1 MTRAGILSARA
12 VNQYRRRDVLAYL
25 GLRYYLANSA
35 AKSDR
40 WATEIAPSLV
50 LRRTR
55 PAYLSVQHFKDV
67 DAFGNVMHRELFLP
81 GPNEI
86 LAEAALLD
94 ACSSVGKGFVPAD
107 CVYSYRLASKGDV
120 TGIYQHYMHGLRAR
134 HMAIA
139 HACRQSPDGKVVFLD
154 LRRFYPSIS
163 IQHAQG
169 VWSRTCNESSL
180 PKNWGDLGARL
191 LDDQGAFATGKNRH
205 LLTGPMF
212 SHLIGN
218 LVLKH
223 IDESMATAPAR
234 YFRYVD
240 DITLVGSDAEI
251 TTSINKL
258 RPLLEKIKLDLHAQ
272 DSPKSMTVSTQD
284 WLKGEQD
291 FEDGHH
297 RVSWMTFIGDLKR
310 LLLTQPQCRD
320 TLIAALSG
328 EGFRVPVPDY
338 SGAVEERTYRER
350 MAGLFQLSWF
360 RARARYPTV
369 QSVITQAHELRNL
382 YGQELTD
389 LLEGMPGADT
399 FTAKQLLP
407 KIRYRFGRLAYLG
420 DSSKLAKFAS
430 AAEGI
435 PQLRFQAVVAHSIAT
450 GDLSKIIGY
459 GVNAAQAVAQPLR
472 MRSTP
477 CFIQSTSRMNGA
489 EQSLAVLA
497 MNGLDVYVPESV
509 GTRHE
514 LLTFA
519 KIGGTPSLMGSN
531 DPFIQEMACLHG
543 VYSPR
548 HKEIL
553 DSAFDS
559 AEDIGLD
566 AIEQDHQSS

>member
-1 MTRAGILSARA
+1 MTRAGILSVRA

-50 LRRTR
+50 LRRAKPT
-55 PAYLSVQHFKDV
+55 YLAVQHFKDV
-67 DAFGNVMHRELFLP
+67 DALGNVLHRELFLP
-81 GPNEI
+81 GPNEA

-94 ACSSVGKGFVPAD
+94 ACSLVGRGFVPAD
-107 CVYSYRLASKGDV
+107 CVYSYRLASQGDV
-120 TGIYQHYMHGLRAR
+120 SGIYQHYMYGLRAR
-134 HMAIA
+134 HVAIA
-139 HACRQSPDGKVVFLD
+139 DACRQSPDGKVVFLD

-169 VWSRTCNESSL
+169 VWSRTCNENSL

-191 LDDQGAFATGKNRH
+191 LDDQGAFATGTNRH

-223 IDESMATAPAR
+223 IDESMANAPAR

-240 DITLVGSDAEI
+240 DITLVGSDSEI
-251 TTSINKL
+251 TSSLNKL
-258 RPLLEKIKLDLHAQ
+258 RPLLEEIKLDLHDQ

-297 RVSWMTFIGDLKR
+297 KVSWVTFIGNLKR

-320 TLIAALSG
+320 SLIAALSG

-338 SGAVEERTYRER
+338 AGAVEERTYRER
-350 MAGLFQLSWF
+350 MASLFQLPWF
-360 RARARYPTV
+360 LERAQRPTV
-369 QSVITQAHELRNL
+369 QSVIEQAHALRNL

-389 LLEGMPGADT
+389 LLEELPSANT

-420 DSSKLAKFAS
+420 DSSELANFAS
-430 AAEGI
+430 AASGI
-435 PQLRFQAVVAHSIAT
+435 HQLRFQTVVAHSIAT
-450 GDLSKIIGY
+450 GDLSKVIGY

-472 MRSTP
+472 MRPTQ
-477 CFIQSTSRMNGA
+477 CFIESTDKMNGA
-489 EQSLAVLA
+489 QQSLAVLT
-497 MNGLDVYVPESV
+497 MNGLDVNVPESISA
-509 GTRHE
+509 RHE

-519 KIGGTPSLMGSN
+519 KIGGTPPLMRSN

-543 VYSPR
+543 VKGPR